1 MDIPKGPWGISAIK
15 FFRWSQYQISAQE
28 YFYIDNRYR
37 YRHFTLTMISLFFR
51 FKLQPET
58 IKCFPPLPVQGSGEE
73 KKLLTKLSTLAVL
86 HDILT
91 WQSEESGSMT
101 TVPRTSQAIA
111 IMSVQAS
118 SPSICSLLP
127 LSLSSFSTCSRHA
140 SHGWCLMM
148 YNIQKV
154 YTLSK

>member
-1 MDIPKGPWGISAIK
+1 MSWLITPPGAKLGLLSLGNMCL
-15 FFRWSQYQISAQE
+15 QE

-101 TVPRTSQAIA
+101 TVTRTSQAIA

-127 LSLSSFSTCSRHA
+127 LSRSSFSTCSRHA